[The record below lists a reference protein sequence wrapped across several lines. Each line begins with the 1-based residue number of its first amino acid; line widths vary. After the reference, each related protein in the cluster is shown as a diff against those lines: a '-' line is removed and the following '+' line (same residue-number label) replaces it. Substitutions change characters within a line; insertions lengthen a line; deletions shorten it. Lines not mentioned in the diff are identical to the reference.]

1 MKISHK
7 RGDRCSASK
16 MNPKSERDEK
26 GSQEGEIERRWRE
39 RGI

>member
-1 MKISHK
+1 MKTSYK
-7 RGDRCSASK
+7 KGDHCSASK

-26 GSQEGEIERRWRE
+26 GSQEGEIERRERE